1 MSEVIVNAIEE
12 TMIPEVIRLGKM
24 LRGVISPLAKF
35 TEMAQEIPEVTFY
48 KVCNA
53 LNSQNTTSVELDDL
67 ERLSSDLVGEIG
79 IDIVEAVATQLGL
92 DSGDTDKV
100 LAYYSHR
107 LAIVTGSF
115 RIKLY
120 DPLVHISGIQ
130 HDKED
135 FDALTRLASEINTH
149 FVTPINE
156 IIPLLVTFMKLFAI
170 DDGSAVQLDELNPTY
185 IRWQAFALNVLVP
198 NITECIIKTFFKQI
212 GQFAEKQIYLADSGF
227 NVEEFNSRQAR
238 ADEAFEEEAKRKLT
252 LDEFGV
258 EPIETPLGG
267 QQSLE

>member
-1 MSEVIVNAIEE
+1 MTEVIVNAIEE

-24 LRGVISPLAKF
+24 LRGIIAPLDKF
-35 TEMAQEIPEVTFY
+35 IQVAQEIPDVTFY
-48 KVCNA
+48 KVCEE
-53 LNSQNTTSVELDDL
+53 LNSQNTVITELDDL
-67 ERLSSDLVGEIG
+67 ERLSSDLVSEIG
-79 IDIVEAVATQLGL
+79 NEIVEAVATQLGL
-92 DSGDTDKV
+92 DGVDIDKV
-100 LAYYSHR
+100 LYQYSHR

-120 DPLVHISGIQ
+120 DPLVHISIIE
-130 HDKED
+130 HDKGD
-135 FDALTRLASEINTH
+135 FDALTKLASEINTH

-227 NVEEFNSRQAR
+227 NVEEFNSQQAQ
-238 ADEAFEEEAKRKLT
+238 AEVTFEEEAKRKLT

-258 EPIETPLGG
+258 EPIETPLVE